1 MELQQLRYFCAVAR
15 TGSFTRAAVEE
26 GVAQPS
32 LSQQLSKLEKTL
44 QAKLFDRLG
53 RSVRLTE
60 YGRMLLPQ
68 AMEILRQVNGART
81 TIESLRRGVQGHLAV
96 GCIPTITPY
105 YLAPRLGQ
113 FAARYPD
120 VELHLV
126 EGITSKLVELLQAG
140 ELDIAVVGLP
150 VKSPDLLCSELF
162 REPIRLAVGK
172 GHRLASQRMVKIAEL
187 REEKILL
194 LREGHCFRNNAL
206 TVCHRARTQSYSM
219 FETDQFS
226 SVLPLVAAGFGIS
239 LVPEMVTRSTTEC
252 RFLPLE
258 REGYRRVGYVR
269 ARRHLGG
276 PAQTAFVSWL
286 REMKDQAV
294 G

>member
-32 LSQQLSKLEKTL
+32 LSQQVSRLEAAL

-60 YGRMLLPQ
+60 YGRALLPQ
-68 AMEILRQVNGART
+68 ATEILRQVNGART
-81 TIESLRRGVQGHLAV
+81 SIESLRRGVQGHLAV
-96 GCIPTITPY
+96 GCIPTIAPY

-120 VELHLV
+120 VELRLV
-126 EGITSKLVELLQAG
+126 EAVTSKLVELLQAG

-150 VKSPDLLCSELF
+150 VRSPDLLCSELF
-162 REPIRLAVGK
+162 REPICLAVSQR
-172 GHRLASQRMVKIAEL
+172 HRLASRPVVKIAEL

-194 LREGHCFRNNAL
+194 LREGHCFRKDAL
-206 TVCHRARTQSYSM
+206 AVCHRARAQSYSM

-239 LVPEMVTRSTTEC
+239 LVPAMVARSSTEC

-258 REGYRRVGYVR
+258 REGHRRVGYVR
-269 ARRHLGG
+269 ARRHVGG
-276 PAQTAFVSWL
+276 PAQSAFVGWL
-286 REMKDQAV
+286 REMRDQPL